1 MKIVKLTLIGVTTLA
16 LAGPRVCAAAA
27 RAGGHCIV
35 YENKNFDGIT
45 IELNMNQ
52 SVPALPES
60 IDTKISSVRVRQ
72 GCILVEF
79 ADTNFKGQSETW
91 GPGDYAMLPE
101 GWNDVI
107 SSVQCN
113 CRPQ

>member
-1 MKIVKLTLIGVTTLA
+1 MKIVNLTLIGVTALVLA
-16 LAGPRVCAAAA
+16 SPRIWAAATHA
-27 RAGGHCIV
+27 ADRCIV

-45 IELNMNQ
+45 LKLNMNQ
-52 SVPALPES
+52 SVPALPDS
-60 IDTKISSVRVRQ
+60 IDNKISSVRVRQ
-72 GCILVEF
+72 GCILVGF

-107 SSVQCN
+107 SSVQCS
-113 CRPQ
+113 CSPE

>member
-1 MKIVKLTLIGVTTLA
+1 MKIVKLTLIGVTALV
-16 LAGPRVCAAAA
+16 LAGPCIRAAAA
-27 RAGGHCIV
+27 HAGDHCIV
-35 YENKNFDGIT
+35 YENKNFDGVT
-45 IELNMNQ
+45 LGLNMNQ

-60 IDTKISSVRVRQ
+60 IDNKISSIRVRQ
-72 GCILVEF
+72 GCILVAF

-101 GWNDVI
+101 GWDDLI

-113 CRPQ
+113 CRPE